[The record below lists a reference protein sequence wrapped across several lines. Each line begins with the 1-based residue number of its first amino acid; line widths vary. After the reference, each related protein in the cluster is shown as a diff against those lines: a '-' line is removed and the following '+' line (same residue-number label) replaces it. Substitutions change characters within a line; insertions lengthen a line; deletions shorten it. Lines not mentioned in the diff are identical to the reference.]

1 MALVEFEV
9 RENVGI
15 LTLNDHTKRNSL
27 SEPLVDALLEGLE
40 QLRAQK
46 IPVVIL
52 RSPDGC
58 KVWSAGHNIQ
68 ELPHTQRDPLGYQD
82 PLEKLLRAVQEYP
95 GPVIAMVQGSVWGGA
110 CDLVMTCDL
119 IIGDDSSAFA
129 ITPSKL
135 GIPYNITGIL
145 HFINRMPLNIAKEM
159 FFTADLVPAVRAEH
173 VGILNHRVP
182 AAELFDFTFKLAKQI
197 ESRSAL
203 SVQVIKEQFR
213 ILAGAHPLSPSVFE
227 RIQGLRRKVYD
238 SHDYQEG
245 IQSFLEKRPP
255 QFKGE

>member
-1 MALVEFEV
+1 MALVESEV
-9 RENVGI
+9 RDHIGI
-15 LTLNDHTKRNSL
+15 LTLNDQAKRNSL
-27 SEPLVDALLEGLE
+27 SEALVDALLDGLA
-40 QLRAQK
+40 QLQAQK

-52 RSPDGC
+52 RSPEGC
-58 KVWSAGHNIQ
+58 KVWSAGHNIA
-68 ELPHTQRDPLGYQD
+68 ELPHTQRDPLGYED
-82 PLEKLLRAVQEYP
+82 SLERLLRAVQEYP

-135 GIPYNITGIL
+135 GIPYNITGVL

-159 FFTADLVPAVRAEH
+159 FFTADLIPAERAEQ

-182 AAELFDFTFKLAKQI
+182 AAALFDFTFKLAKQI

-245 IQSFLEKRPP
+245 IRSFLEKRPP